1 MIDLPL
7 MHILNSNRSSKIV
20 TCGNCLYSNALGI
33 FYDASKY
40 CIECLSD
47 HASCPEC
54 GSGYHAITI
63 V

>member
-7 MHILNSNRSSKIV
+7 MHTLNSNQCSRIV
-20 TCGNCLYSNALGI
+20 TCENCLYSDAICI

-47 HASCPEC
+47 HASCPKC
-54 GSGYHAITI
+54 GSGYHAIRI

>member
-1 MIDLPL
+1 MIVLSL
-7 MHILNSNRSSKIV
+7 MRALISNRCEKIV
-20 TCGNCLYSNALGI
+20 TCENCLYSDALGI

-40 CIECLSD
+40 CIECLDD